1 MRKKIAAGVYLNT
14 IPTKKFKTTRMVIT
28 FISKPKTTRQV
39 ASRALLTNYLE
50 MSNEK
55 FETQIEISKELS
67 KMYGAGLGTGVSKK
81 GNYSVTT
88 FSLSYVESKYLK
100 NTKDLLN
107 QAQDFL
113 KTIIFQPMFKS
124 PLRDE
129 VFERQKNNIITYLES
144 MRDDKQ
150 AYAQKKLR
158 ELYFESEIQAASALG
173 KLEDFKKLTLA
184 DLIKSHEEMINSER
198 VEILVAGNI
207 DEQAV
212 YTSFKELGF
221 KNRLEEYPLDDVIF
235 SQKLS
240 DVKFEDEL
248 QAGLLQSK
256 LNLAYKLP
264 VEFRGANHYAALVF
278 NSLFG
283 GSAQSLLFTEVREK
297 NSLAY
302 YANSSFD
309 PFREYLMVQTGIDGK
324 NKDKVIAII
333 EEQLRKIQAGEFSDE
348 LLEQNKMNL
357 INLYISRLDSQVAL
371 IARAQTDIMF
381 DSTVQANDW
390 VKKIK
395 EVTKEDI
402 KEVAQLVKLQA
413 VYYLGAKEE

>member
-1 MRKKIAAGVYLNT
+1 MRKKLAAGVYLNT
-14 IPTKKFKTTRMVIT
+14 IPTKKFKTTRMIIT
-28 FISKPKTTRQV
+28 FIKKPETTKQV
-39 ASRALLTNYLE
+39 ASRSLLTNYLE

-55 FETQIEISKELS
+55 YKTQIEISKELS
-67 KMYGAGLGTGVSKK
+67 KMYGAGFGTGVSKK

-100 NTKDLLN
+100 NTQDLFI
-107 QAQDFL
+107 QARDFL
-113 KTIIFQPMFKS
+113 KTIIFKPMFQSQLKE
-124 PLRDE
+124 E
-129 VFERQKNNIITYLES
+129 VFKRQKNNIITYLES

-158 ELYFESEIQAASALG
+158 ELYFDSKIQAASTLG
-173 KLEDFKKLTLA
+173 NLEDFKELTLD
-184 DLIKSHEEMINSER
+184 DLKQSHEEMVNSER

-207 DEQAV
+207 DEKV
-212 YTSFKELGF
+212 IYDGFIDFGF
-221 KNRLEEYPLDDVIF
+221 KDRLEYPINDVIYTQEI
-235 SQKLS
+235 SE
-240 DVKFEDEL
+240 VKFEDEI
-248 QAGLLQSK
+248 QDGLLQSK

-264 VEFRGANHYAALVF
+264 IKFRGTKHYAALVF

-324 NKDKVIAII
+324 NKQKVIEII
-333 EEQLRKIQAGEFSDE
+333 EEQLSKIQAGVFSDE

-381 DSTVQANDW
+381 GSTVQAQKW
-390 VKKIK
+390 VEKIK
-395 EVTKEDI
+395 AVTKEDI